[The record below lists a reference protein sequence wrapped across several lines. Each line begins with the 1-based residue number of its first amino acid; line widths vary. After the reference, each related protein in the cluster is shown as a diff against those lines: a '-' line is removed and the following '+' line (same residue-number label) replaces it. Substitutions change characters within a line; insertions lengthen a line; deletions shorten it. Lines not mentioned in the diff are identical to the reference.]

1 MTRRASALVAAVSV
15 VAALGLAACGSKDN
29 GGVIDNPTV
38 TSAPGATSVTSA
50 PGATSTTAGG
60 GTPGY

>member
-1 MTRRASALVAAVSV
+1 MV
-15 VAALGLAACGSKDN
+15 VALGLAACGSKDN

-38 TSAPGATSVTSA
+38 TTA

>member
-1 MTRRASALVAAVSV
+1 MSGRRPMKRRALALLAAVAV
-15 VAALGLAACGSKDN
+15 GLVLAACGSNDN

-38 TSAPGATSVTSA
+38 TSAPGATS
-50 PGATSTTAGG
+50 TTAGG

>member
-1 MTRRASALVAAVSV
+1 MV
-15 VAALGLAACGSKDN
+15 VALGLAACGSKDN

-38 TSAPGATSVTSA
+38 TSAPGASTST
-50 PGATSTTAGG
+50 PGASTTAGG